1 MIAANKH
8 AFAGERR
15 PGPDILQVSRPMVAR
30 LFRCAPPQQHLVADP
45 PGSREISALHGC
57 LPGIVQDFRDVTH
70 PGTTNAAWLWF
81 RRAMTF
87 ALPHSRDTRAPFT
100 RPRRALGG
108 ALSSQKGIQTLALS
122 IRVFRRLAPRT
133 IGALAAACAGM
144 WAGQALRS
152 RIPPASFQR
161 AFFFGL
167 LLLGAYLA
175 LRNVS

>member
-1 MIAANKH
+1 
-8 AFAGERR
+8 
-15 PGPDILQVSRPMVAR
+15 
-30 LFRCAPPQQHLVADP
+30 
-45 PGSREISALHGC
+45 
-57 LPGIVQDFRDVTH
+57 
-70 PGTTNAAWLWF
+70 
-81 RRAMTF
+81 MTF